1 MSQQAEVGPGE
12 GCQEAEP
19 RLTLGDS
26 SKAFRSSINVEPRA
40 CPISLSGERVLQL
53 VLHKL
58 LWMIL
63 IQMLGRGRRGMAI
76 LLAIPVQEK

>member
-1 MSQQAEVGPGE
+1 MGQQAEVGPGGGWQE
-12 GCQEAEP
+12 GEP

-26 SKAFRSSINVEPRA
+26 SKTFKSSINLEPQA
-40 CPISLSGERVLQL
+40 CPISPSGERVLQL

-58 LWMIL
+58 LWVIL

-76 LLAIPVQEK
+76 LLATPVQEK